1 MVLMNAGSRARNA
14 SSITN
19 RHQGGGMKKAGLPE
33 QIGRTSGESI
43 AMHRTSQR
51 MHVLRQPVS
60 STTRP
65 SRPIGSLPMNFR

>member
-19 RHQGGGMKKAGLPE
+19 KNQGGGMKKAGLPE
-33 QIGRTSGESI
+33 QVGRTSGESI
-43 AMHRTSQR
+43 AMHGTSQKLS
-51 MHVLRQPVS
+51 VLRAPMVS
-60 STTRP
+60 HTRP